1 MMKYRLKF
9 AILVMFACVLLVFG
23 GCGQAEDLSGG
34 ATSMNDIAQNTSD
47 SVRVSVIDVGKG
59 DCILVQAG
67 GSTALIDTGYDNTS
81 GEVLSYL
88 RNQGVT
94 RLDCLV
100 ITHYDKDHVGGLRAI
115 GKAFNI
121 GAVYL
126 PGYEGA
132 DKNYRATKAT
142 VNDLGL
148 PAQQVTQKQVLA
160 FGNASFTIYP
170 SNLVYI
176 SDAKGNEGNDD
187 DLSLVTTLVFGEDS
201 YLFAGDLEKEGIAA
215 FLKSGLGR
223 FDVLK
228 VPDHGQKSSNTGKL
242 LEDVQPKVAL
252 ITDSAADSA
261 DKKTLKLL
269 AGCGADTYR
278 TSERGTV
285 VIESVG
291 TGSYS
296 VITNR

>member
-1 MMKYRLKF
+1 MKYRLKF
-9 AILVMFACVLLVFG
+9 AILVMFASVMLVFS
-23 GCGQAEDLSGG
+23 GCGQAEDSSGG
-34 ATSMNDIAQNTSD
+34 ATSMKDFTRNTSD
-47 SVRVSVIDVGKG
+47 GVRVSVIDVGKG

-67 GSTALIDTGYDNTS
+67 GSTALIDTGYDSTS
-81 GEVLSYL
+81 GEVLTYL
-88 RNQGVT
+88 RNQGVA

-115 GKAFNI
+115 GKAFDI

-160 FGNASFTIYP
+160 FGGASFTIYP

-176 SDAKGNEGNDD
+176 PDAKGNEGNDD
-187 DLSLVTTLVFGEDS
+187 DLSLVTTLVYGKDS
-201 YLFAGDLEKEGIAA
+201 YLFAGDLEKEGIVA
-215 FLKSGLGR
+215 FLKRGLGR

-228 VPDHGQKSSNTGKL
+228 VPDHGQKSGNADEL

-252 ITDSAADSA
+252 ITDSAADPA
-261 DKKTLKLL
+261 VKKTLKLL
-269 AGCGADTYR
+269 AGCGADVYR
-278 TSERGTV
+278 TSENGTV
-285 VIESVG
+285 VVESTG

-296 VITNR
+296 VTTNR